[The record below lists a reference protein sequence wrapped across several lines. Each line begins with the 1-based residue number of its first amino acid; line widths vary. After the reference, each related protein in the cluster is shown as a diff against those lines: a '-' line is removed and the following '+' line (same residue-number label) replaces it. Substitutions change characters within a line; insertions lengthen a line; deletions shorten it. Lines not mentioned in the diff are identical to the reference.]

1 MPGASPRNSLA
12 AGLAAFLCLTP
23 LLARADDHHHHG
35 DQGVARDLYERGEIG
50 PLSEIL
56 RRAHRHSPGDIVAV
70 ELLQVGA
77 KWIYRLQIVGPD
89 GRRSI
94 VDLDADTDAE
104 GPDDPEAGQ

>member
-1 MPGASPRNSLA
+1 MLGVPPKDILA
-12 AGLAAFLCLTP
+12 AGLAALFCFAP

-56 RRAHRHSPGDIVAV
+56 PSRPPQFARRYRRGGTCAAR
-70 ELLQVGA
+70 A
-77 KWIYRLQIVGPD
+77 KWVYRLQIVGPD

-94 VDLDADTDAE
+94 LDIDADTDAE
-104 GPDDPEAGQ
+104 GPDDPEVGQ